1 MKNRDAIRAN
11 ERYKSI
17 SRTLFQFGA
26 ALAGAS
32 AVKVY
37 SDKALSFET
46 ITWVISSAALIWV
59 GWLVLG
65 LLDSEDM

>member
-26 ALAGAS
+26 ALGA
-32 AVKVY
+32 AAVVKVY
-37 SDKALSFET
+37 SDKGIGLEAVGWLATSF
-46 ITWVISSAALIWV
+46 ALIWV
-59 GWLVLG
+59 GWLILG
-65 LLDSEDM
+65 LLDSEDL